1 MSDRLLQIARQEVL
15 ATQRGLPA
23 PLQPAL
29 KAVAV
34 HFERTPAPDVL
45 AEGFPPDILGLFSG
59 SPHGN
64 FEDQPMPPQITLY
77 LDNLLDYAEGDE
89 EAFREEVRVTF
100 LHELGHY
107 LGWDEDEVGERGLE

>member
-1 MSDRLLQIARQEVL
+1 MSDRLLQIARHEVL
-15 ATQRGLPA
+15 ATQRGLP
-23 PLQPAL
+23 PELGPAL
-29 KAVAV
+29 EAVAV
-34 HFERTPAPDVL
+34 HFEKTPATDVL

-59 SPHGN
+59 SPRGD

-77 LDNLLDYAEGDE
+77 LDNLWDYAEGDE
-89 EAFREEVRVTF
+89 ALFREEVRVTF